1 MVWSNSVIRVATDR
15 SLTLMSSNKMDLTAT
30 RRLPRQ
36 VGGDGLRLCYLPDT
50 TTTTTTTTT
59 ITTRLNEDTLVL
71 IRVLL
76 YRDLLIRWQLLNLNR
91 KQRVIRSGKMSSLW
105 FMAPQIRSRNIC
117 EIFSSSELTEVHQR
131 VSVPGDSLVTLSHLW
146 LRSVWLPS
154 FLNWSKN
161 VNFDFY
167 WS

>member
-1 MVWSNSVIRVATDR
+1 
-15 SLTLMSSNKMDLTAT
+15 MDLTAT

-76 YRDLLIRWQLLNLNR
+76 YRDLLIR
-91 KQRVIRSGKMSSLW
+91 
-105 FMAPQIRSRNIC
+105 
-117 EIFSSSELTEVHQR
+117 
-131 VSVPGDSLVTLSHLW
+131 
-146 LRSVWLPS
+146 
-154 FLNWSKN
+154 
-161 VNFDFY
+161 
-167 WS
+167 

>member
-1 MVWSNSVIRVATDR
+1 
-15 SLTLMSSNKMDLTAT
+15 MSSNKMDLTAT

-36 VGGDGLRLCYLPDT
+36 DRWGRLPPQGTTGWDDLRLCYHHIHHLPHHQELS
-50 TTTTTTTTT
+50 
-59 ITTRLNEDTLVL
+59 RLNEDTLVL

-76 YRDLLIRWQLLNLNR
+76 YRDLLIRWQVFNLNR
-91 KQRVIRSGKMSSLW
+91 KQRIIRSGKMSSLRW
-105 FMAPQIRSRNIC
+105 FMAPQIRHQKYLLD
-117 EIFSSSELTEVHQR
+117 FLQLAEVHQTMW
-131 VSVPGDSLVTLSHLW
+131 VPGDSHLW